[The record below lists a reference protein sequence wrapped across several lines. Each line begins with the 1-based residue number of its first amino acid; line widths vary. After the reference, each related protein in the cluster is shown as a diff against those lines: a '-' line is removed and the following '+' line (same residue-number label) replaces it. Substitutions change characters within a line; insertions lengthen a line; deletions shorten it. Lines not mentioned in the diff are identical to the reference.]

1 MNGDHAR
8 LRMNQLGSEGVP
20 FFFMLD
26 FELLRAKVYP
36 LKELPDTISFST
48 PFFSTSWRN
57 INSAIPVSPVCKV
70 FPVPFEEYEKA
81 FNAVQGYLSI
91 GNSFLL
97 NLTFPS
103 RIITEAT
110 LEEIFHSAKAKYKLL
125 LKDECVTFSPESFL
139 QIRGRIISTRPMKGT
154 IRADLPNAREVLLS
168 NVKEIAEHDTTID
181 LLRNDLSIHAS
192 GVHVSRYRYIET
204 LTTRH
209 KDLLQMSSEI
219 KGELSHGY
227 ESFLG
232 DIICSMLPAGS
243 ISGAPKKETIRI
255 IEEVEGQSRGYYTG
269 VFGCFKEG
277 VLDAGVMI
285 RFIEKRD
292 SELYFR
298 SGCGITAMSSVE
310 EEYQEMIDKIYL
322 T

>member
-36 LKELPDTISFST
+36 LKELPDTVSFST
-48 PFFSTSWRN
+48 PLFSNLSRN
-57 INSAIPVSPVCKV
+57 NDSEISVSPVCKV

-81 FNAVQGYLSI
+81 FNSVQHYLSI

-103 RIITEAT
+103 RIVTEAN
-110 LEEIFHSAKAKYKLL
+110 LEEIFYSAKAKYKLL

-139 QIRGRIISTRPMKGT
+139 QIKGGVISTNPMKGT
-154 IRADLPNAREVLLS
+154 IRADLPDAREVLLS
-168 NVKEIAEHDTTID
+168 NVKETAEHDTTID

-192 GVHVSRYRYIET
+192 GVHLSRYRYIET
-204 LTTRH
+204 LTTHHRN
-209 KDLLQMSSEI
+209 LLQMSSEI
-219 KGELSHGY
+219 KGELSKGY
-227 ESFLG
+227 ESLIG

-243 ISGAPKKETIRI
+243 ISGAPKRETIRI
-255 IEEVEGQSRGYYTG
+255 IQEVEGQSRGYYTG

-292 SELYFR
+292 EALYFR
-298 SGCGITAMSSVE
+298 SGCGITAMSTVE